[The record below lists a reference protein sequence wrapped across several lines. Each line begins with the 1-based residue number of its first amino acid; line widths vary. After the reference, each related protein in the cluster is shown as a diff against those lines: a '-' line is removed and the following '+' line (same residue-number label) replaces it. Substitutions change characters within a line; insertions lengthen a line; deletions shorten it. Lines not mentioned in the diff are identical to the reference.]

1 MLLFRLW
8 RLRKNLKDFKKNN
21 QLEYPDKLF
30 NRSKTFIH
38 LWDEYKKTLHEQRFL
53 NPQAGV
59 EELVAIRSTIPAD
72 ALFSPS
78 VLVDSQLHTEFFKH
92 LPGILTGLGIIGT
105 FLGLIQGLQAF
116 NISEDTQIVRH
127 SLNSL
132 LQGVREAFY
141 VSGTA
146 IGLAML
152 ITFLEKWLLSWLYR
166 QVEELCFL
174 IDSLY
179 EPGAG
184 EEYLARLVKASESSE
199 SQANI
204 IKDALVGELKAIL
217 REVTQQQIQST
228 LSSQQ
233 QLGDQFKESIQTG
246 ISQPLQKIAD
256 GFNQQRESTGRD
268 LSGALDDIFVAFT
281 QRLQDLFGGQTAGI
295 YELQQKTIETLQSTI
310 QQFQQMAGNINATG
324 QQATGAMAETLA
336 KAMTAMESR
345 QQAMN
350 ERMADFLGQV
360 RKMNQDSQTETSQKL
375 QTLLGD
381 LGQQMTRM
389 VTELQAQSRA
399 ANDDHQGRQQQMADA
414 TIAAI
419 TNLSSGVQ
427 TSLQTMQGQLTGMLD
442 RLEQQTQSTAA
453 HNTEQQRQLAAQNQQ
468 AVQALTTSIDQT
480 VNKVSAQTTE
490 MLTKLAGTVESQ
502 QATIADV
509 VTRMVAELQAQSR
522 AANDDHQGRQQQLA
536 DATIAAITNLSSGVQ
551 TSLQTMQ
558 GQLTGMLANLE
569 QQSQSTAAHH
579 EGQQRRV
586 AEHNQRV
593 VENLTASVDQTVTKV
608 STQAADL
615 LARLAGLVENH
626 QQAAAEAVRSIH
638 AAVASMSQVTTAA
651 LADLNQ
657 GAGTVL
663 TAAHE
668 FGRAGQSVA
677 GVFEEA
683 TRVVKELSTS
693 AETVSTATRAM
704 GTIVDDHRV
713 VRQQLNEMIEA
724 LKSTVASARKEATLT
739 ADILTRIDSATQ
751 KLAAAQNQADRYL
764 GQVTEVL
771 EQTHQE
777 FASSMRNTLSTANQ
791 QFFQHLTDATS
802 LLRESIGEL
811 DAALSGI
818 SGNPPNRR

>member
-1 MLLFRLW
+1 M
-8 RLRKNLKDFKKNN
+8 
-21 QLEYPDKLF
+21 F
-30 NRSKTFIH
+30 NRGKLISH
-38 LWDEYKKTLHEQRFL
+38 LWVEYKETLHEQRSL
-53 NPQAGV
+53 NSQTGI
-59 EELVAIRSTIPAD
+59 EELVAIRSTMPAE
-72 ALFSPS
+72 ALFNPS
-78 VLVDSQLHTEFFKH
+78 ILVDSQLHAEFFKH

-105 FLGLIQGLQAF
+105 FLGLIQGLRAF
-116 NISEDTQIVRH
+116 QISENTQVVRQ
-127 SLNSL
+127 SLDFL
-132 LQGVREAFY
+132 LHGVYEAFL
-141 VSGTA
+141 VSVTA

-152 ITFLEKWLLSWLYR
+152 ITFIEKWLLSSLYR

-179 EPGAG
+179 ESGAG
-184 EEYLARLVKASESSE
+184 EEYLARLVKASEASA

-204 IKDALVGELKAIL
+204 IKDALVGELKEIL
-217 REVTQQQIQST
+217 REVTHQQIQSS

-233 QLGDQFKESIQTG
+233 ELGEQFKQSIQTG
-246 ISQPLQKIAD
+246 ISQPLQRIAD
-256 GFNQQRESTGRD
+256 GLNQQRESTGRD
-268 LSGALDDIFVAFT
+268 LSSALDDVLVAFT

-295 YELQQKTIETLQSTI
+295 YELQQKTIEALQSTV
-310 QQFQQMAGNINATG
+310 QQFQQMASNIDATG
-324 QQATGAMAETLA
+324 RQTTGAMAETLA
-336 KAMTAMESR
+336 EAMKAMESR

-350 ERMADFLGQV
+350 ERMAEFLGQI
-360 RKMNQDSQTETSQKL
+360 RKMTQEGNAETGQKL

-389 VTELQAQSRA
+389 VTELQTQSRV

-419 TNLSSGVQ
+419 TSLS
-427 TSLQTMQGQLTGMLD
+427 
-442 RLEQQTQSTAA
+442 
-453 HNTEQQRQLAAQNQQ
+453 N
-468 AVQALTTSIDQT
+468 
-480 VNKVSAQTTE
+480 
-490 MLTKLAGTVESQ
+490 
-502 QATIADV
+502 
-509 VTRMVAELQAQSR
+509 
-522 AANDDHQGRQQQLA
+522 
-536 DATIAAITNLSSGVQ
+536 GVQ

-558 GQLTGMLANLE
+558 GQLTGMLAKLE

-579 EGQQRRV
+579 EEQQRR
-586 AEHNQRV
+586 ATEHSQRV
-593 VENLTASVDQTVTKV
+593 VENLTASVDQTITKV

-615 LARLAGLVENH
+615 LAQLAVLVENH

-651 LADLNQ
+651 LADLNR

-683 TRVVKELSTS
+683 TGVAKELSTS
-693 AETVSTATRAM
+693 AETVSSATRAM
-704 GTIVDDHRV
+704 GAIVDDHRM

-764 GQVTEVL
+764 EQVSEVL
-771 EQTHQE
+771 EQAHQE

-791 QFFQHLTDATS
+791 QFFQHLSDATS

-818 SGNPPNRR
+818 GSNPPNRR